1 MAQRALA
8 VATTAKG
15 GGFWGQSNQAWWP
28 LVTTDHLSS
37 LPPQA
42 QAFAQQVS
50 GLVAMKINGER
61 VCWWRPQLIQQ
72 VESAGNP
79 FMPGALPGDMSQ
91 LSPRRS
97 LQKWAEAKHQRSD
110 RWRNKHRMAA
120 KKVSKLLMD
129 WPWLR

>member
-1 MAQRALA
+1 MRLESVWHVRRFVVRGSAIRHGLVRPMAQRALA

-50 GLVAMKINGER
+50 GLVAMKINEAR
-61 VCWWRPQLIQQ
+61 VCWWR
-72 VESAGNP
+72 A
-79 FMPGALPGDMSQ
+79 
-91 LSPRRS
+91 
-97 LQKWAEAKHQRSD
+97 LQK
-110 RWRNKHRMAA
+110 
-120 KKVSKLLMD
+120 
-129 WPWLR
+129 

>member
-15 GGFWGQSNQAWWP
+15 CGFWGQSNQAWWP

-50 GLVAMKINGER
+50 GLVAMKINEAR
-61 VCWWRPQLIQQ
+61 VCWWR
-72 VESAGNP
+72 A
-79 FMPGALPGDMSQ
+79 
-91 LSPRRS
+91 
-97 LQKWAEAKHQRSD
+97 LQKWAETKHQQSD

-129 WPWLR
+129 WPWRQWQGLLSSVGAACRRCSTTDCASRRR